1 MQFPKGMGRF
11 EHSQSEFQNSS
22 QHGGS
27 GATTAPRSNKVSHK
41 YTNIILDH
49 TCYNHDRETYRKRP
63 NSIGQMQHRQ
73 PRDNGV
79 VVVFGQIMGHFVE
92 IPRQM
97 RDIVAAAAVGVGGG
111 VRCGGCGGGGG
122 GGGGGCGC
130 SLRVHQVAVGQVTLA
145 RQGLRCPVKI
155 F

>member
-1 MQFPKGMGRF
+1 MLQP
-11 EHSQSEFQNSS
+11 
-22 QHGGS
+22 
-27 GATTAPRSNKVSHK
+27 
-41 YTNIILDH
+41 
-49 TCYNHDRETYRKRP
+49 ETYRERP

-111 VRCGGCGGGGG
+111 VRCGGCGGCGGCG
-122 GGGGGCGC
+122 CGCGC

>member
-1 MQFPKGMGRF
+1 
-11 EHSQSEFQNSS
+11 
-22 QHGGS
+22 
-27 GATTAPRSNKVSHK
+27 
-41 YTNIILDH
+41 
-49 TCYNHDRETYRKRP
+49 
-63 NSIGQMQHRQ
+63 MQHRQ

-97 RDIVAAAAVGVGGG
+97 RDIVAAVGVGVGGG
-111 VRCGGCGGGGG
+111 VRCGACGGCGGG
-122 GGGGGCGC
+122 GC

>member
-1 MQFPKGMGRF
+1 
-11 EHSQSEFQNSS
+11 
-22 QHGGS
+22 
-27 GATTAPRSNKVSHK
+27 
-41 YTNIILDH
+41 
-49 TCYNHDRETYRKRP
+49 
-63 NSIGQMQHRQ
+63 MQHRQ

-79 VVVFGQIMGHFVE
+79 VVGFGQIMGHFVE

-97 RDIVAAAAVGVGGG
+97 RDVVAAVGVVVGCCC
-111 VRCGGCGGGGG
+111 VRCGG
-122 GGGGGCGC
+122 GGCGCGGC